1 MKKLLIKL
9 LLLLGLVAAFLALLL
24 LLTFKVAGPQFHG
37 EYTGAISDKIERL
50 ESIDDPKIV
59 LVGNSNLAFGID
71 SERIE
76 EAFGMPVVNL
86 GGHGGLGNEF
96 HINMG
101 KGNINEGDVVIVSL
115 TSYEDGGA
123 PDADLAWITIENYG
137 LWHLVPKEC
146 RSEMLKAL
154 PHYAFR
160 VLGRWI
166 TRTGNKPRDGV
177 YSIDSFNEYG
187 DVVFPRPESVQGPI
201 QQSAHPSAVGET
213 ADLIN
218 EYAAWC
224 AERGAVCVVAGYPIL
239 RGQVIPPP
247 PPAYDQ
253 FDAELREK
261 LDCEVISVSRD
272 YFMDQSYFYDTYYH
286 LTDEGVAIRTEQLI
300 EDLRSWEG
308 AEQYLS
314 PAP

>member
-1 MKKLLIKL
+1 
-9 LLLLGLVAAFLALLL
+9 V
-24 LLTFKVAGPQFHG
+24 TVDVPVAGARLRDTRNGMTIPP
-37 EYTGAISDKIERL
+37 TLTPRTVANAIPRPAWWINFLTTE
-50 ESIDDPKIV
+50 P
-59 LVGNSNLAFGID
+59 LAF
-71 SERIE
+71 
-76 EAFGMPVVNL
+76 A
-86 GGHGGLGNEF
+86 
-96 HINMG
+96 
-101 KGNINEGDVVIVSL
+101 SL
-115 TSYEDGGA
+115 DRWSGTVAELLDTMFDPTVDY
-123 PDADLAWITIENYG
+123 ADLAWITIENYG

-201 QQSAHPSAVGET
+201 QQSAHPSAVGEP

-300 EDLRSWEG
+300 EDLRNWEG